1 MFLDGDIRLSKSEI
15 HGSDYHLVDADLS
28 VLSQVEKKLK
38 ESGIDKTM
46 PTLFMSECVLVYI
59 DSHKT
64 KELLKWI
71 ADEFPAAMFIN
82 YEQVSTQSKIY
93 QLFIQVHYQM
103 CSSLIFQPMCS
114 AKC

>member
-1 MFLDGDIRLSKSEI
+1 MNLFLDEDIRLSKSEI

-64 KELLKWI
+64 TELLKWI
-71 ADEFPAAMFIN
+71 AAEFPAAMFIN
-82 YEQVSTQSKIY
+82 YEQVSTRSQIN
-93 QLFIQVHYQM
+93 QLFI
-103 CSSLIFQPMCS
+103 
-114 AKC
+114 